1 MQQVAVRAE
10 ILFVIDV
17 PDGRPHEDYARE
29 AIQAAVRDCEIF
41 LDGQECEPVKV
52 FVDSVFVEFE

>member
-1 MQQVAVRAE
+1 MQQVTAKAE
-10 ILFVIDV
+10 IVFMIDV
-17 PDGRPHEDYARE
+17 PDGRPHEDYATK